1 MLVKTCGGDDD
12 PDKREGWEQRPERD
26 CNGDLWDDINGNYHD
41 FHDLDTNENYYD
53 CDYENDH
60 DYHDYHDDD
69 QDMEF
74 PGRPLTLASPV
85 LAHRIGQELLL
96 EWEKFKEDASLNKTC
111 EREYSR
117 TSRSRKKLTRVEKTY
132 SSRR

>member
-1 MLVKTCGGDDD
+1 M
-12 PDKREGWEQRPERD
+12 GW
-26 CNGDLWDDINGNYHD
+26 NYHD

-74 PGRPLTLASPV
+74 PGRLLTLASLV

-96 EWEKFKEDASLNKTC
+96 EWEKFKEDASLN
-111 EREYSR
+111 
-117 TSRSRKKLTRVEKTY
+117 
-132 SSRR
+132 

>member
-1 MLVKTCGGDDD
+1 M
-12 PDKREGWEQRPERD
+12 
-26 CNGDLWDDINGNYHD
+26 WDEFNGNYHD

-53 CDYENDH
+53 YDYKNDH
-60 DYHDYHDDD
+60 DYHDYHDDY

-96 EWEKFKEDASLNKTC
+96 EWEKLKEDASLNKAC
-111 EREYSR
+111 EREYAR
-117 TSRSRKKLTRVEKTY
+117 TSRSRKKLT
-132 SSRR
+132 